1 MVFVVV
7 ILGVALFASIAFNAK
22 LYVDRDSLRFALK
35 CAENDRDQLQ
45 RELEALRNAETIP
58 APFEPRDTLPG
69 ANCIAERSSTM
80 RPPRMPSDVSDLKR
94 TIRGFSSYPPKA
106 G

>member
-7 ILGVALFASIAFNAK
+7 ILGVALFASIAFNVGH
-22 LYVDRDSLRFALK
+22 YFDRDGLRFALMQ
-35 CAENDRDQLQ
+35 AEHDRDQLQ
-45 RELEALRNAETIP
+45 RELEAFRNAETLP
-58 APFEPRDTLPG
+58 PPFNPRDTVPG

-80 RPPRMPSDVSDLKR
+80 RPPRMPSDVSELKR